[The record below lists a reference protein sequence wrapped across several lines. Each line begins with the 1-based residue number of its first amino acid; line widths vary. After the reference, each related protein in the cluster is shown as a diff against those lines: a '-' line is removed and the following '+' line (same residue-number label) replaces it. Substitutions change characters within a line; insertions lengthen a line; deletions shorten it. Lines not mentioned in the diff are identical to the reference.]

1 MGKAFSKELKRCK
14 RCLLPE
20 THETLVLD
28 EEGICNV
35 CRAQEVKAE
44 IDWKKRHEELDKLI
58 EEYQGKYKYD
68 CIIPFSGGKDS
79 TWTLYYLMKK
89 YPKLKPL
96 VVRFNHGFL
105 RPNLRANCDRVFRK
119 LGVDVHD
126 FTPNWKVVQRLMLQ
140 AFLEKGDFC
149 WHCHTGI
156 FAYPMQVALKEE
168 VPLIFWG
175 EPSAEYTA
183 YYSYDQPEQ
192 VDEERFNRFV
202 NLGISAEDMLIRLDG
217 FIDERD
223 VEPFRYP
230 ELEKL
235 RGLGYRSVCLGS
247 YIPWDVKM
255 QVGKIKQDLGW
266 EGDIVENV
274 PSEFNYEKIECWMQ
288 GVRDFIKYIKRGYT
302 RPTHLAA
309 IDLRNNRIS
318 QQDAEKMIK
327 EYEGRRPKSL
337 DLFLEYVGI
346 SEEEFYSIA
355 TSHQVSPWKFD
366 VKELREGEKTPDY
379 EQWLK
384 GDGLSEAEAE
394 NQIGQWAKTCSTC
407 ESSESCAS

>member
-28 EEGICNV
+28 KEGICNV

-235 RGLGYRSVCLGS
+235 RDLGYRSVCLGS

-255 QVGKIKQDLGW
+255 QVGKIKQELGW

-318 QQDAEKMIK
+318 QEDAEKMIR

-337 DLFLEYVGI
+337 NLFLEYIGI
-346 SEEEFYSIA
+346 SEEEFYNIA

-366 VKELREGEKTPDY
+366 VKELREGAKTPDY

-407 ESSESCAS
+407 ESSESCAG